1 MKIILRI
8 LFVCGIILS
17 QVTAKGADAYV
28 NALVLYQDGKYKKA
42 YPIILAQAKK
52 GNKEAQYLLGT
63 MLEKG
68 EGVAKNKQKAMYW
81 YKQAS
86 SKFSYIREDNKK
98 HKLKRDSSFS
108 NRLKNQLK
116 YSTSQKGANYAFTKV
131 DLSTSA
137 VKSKM
142 MKILENSFGMQP
154 YKTNYIVPFSY
165 ASTSY
170 RRHFSAYLDSNIP
183 VEWQDGV
190 AYDSHIEA
198 EMQLSF
204 QKPLIYNLFGW
215 HEYINFAYTQKFWW
229 KIYDESAPF
238 RETNYMPELFMILPT
253 SDHMDKQYNLKG
265 IKFGY
270 RHHSNGQEGYK
281 SRSWDRLYLE
291 SIWQW
296 DNLFVSVQ
304 TWYRIPEDRKSEAF
318 YQGIDPNDKGDD
330 NPDILDYMGYGELTI
345 KYLYGKSQINVM
357 LRNNFNFKDNKGAVE
372 VDWTTPFF
380 NSENTYWYIRGFSGY
395 GESLID
401 YNRYVNKISFGFAF
415 SRGIF

>member
-8 LFVCGIILS
+8 LFISGIILS
-17 QVTAKGADAYV
+17 QVTAKGADVYV
-28 NALVLYQDGKYKKA
+28 NALVLYQDGKYKEA

-52 GNKEAQYLLGT
+52 GNREAQYLLGT

-68 EGVAKNKQKAMYW
+68 EGTAKSQQKAMYW

-98 HKLKRDSSFS
+98 HKLKSDEYFL

-116 YSTSQKGANYAFTKV
+116 YSSIQKGANFAFAKV
-131 DLSTSA
+131 DSSNPA

-154 YKTNYIVPFSY
+154 YHTNFIAPFSY
-165 ASTSY
+165 ANTTHK
-170 RRHFSAYLDSNIP
+170 RHFSAYSDNNIP
-183 VEWQDGV
+183 SEWQDDV

-198 EMQLSF
+198 EMQLSL
-204 QKPLIYNLFGW
+204 QKPLTYNLFGW
-215 HEYINFAYTQKFWW
+215 HEYINFAYTQHVWW
-229 KIYDESAPF
+229 KVYDESGPF
-238 RETNYMPELFMILPT
+238 RETNYIPELFMLLPT
-253 SDHMDKQYNLKG
+253 SDYIDETYNLKG

-270 RHHSNGQEGYK
+270 RHESNGEEGYQ
-281 SRSWDRLYLE
+281 SRSWNRLFLE

-296 DNLFVSVQ
+296 DNLFVNVQ

-330 NPDILDYMGYGELTI
+330 NPYIIDYMGYGDLTI
-345 KYLYGKSQINVM
+345 KYLYGKSQINLM
-357 LRNNFNFKDNKGAVE
+357 LRNNFNFQDNKGAVE
-372 VDWTTPFF
+372 IDWTTTFF
-380 NSENTYWYIRGFSGY
+380 NSENTYWYVKVFSGY

-401 YNRYVNKISFGFAF
+401 YNQYINKISFGFAF